1 MNLQLTLVQARV
13 LGSLIEKE
21 LTTPDYYPLSLHAL
35 TAACNQKS
43 NRDPVMTLSEPEVQA
58 SLDALG
64 KHSLVVQRSDF
75 SSRVPKYAHKLSG
88 TLTRALD
95 FSRAELAV
103 LCELLVRGPQTPGEL
118 RTRAARMHAFV
129 DLDEVTTVL
138 TGLAVRED
146 AVTIE
151 LPRQAGRREARFACT
166 WLELPSAE
174 AGPPAHSPRAADD
187 QEMRLR
193 ALEEQVEALTA
204 AVRNLQARVGA

>member
-1 MNLQLTLVQARV
+1 MNLQLNLVQARV

-43 NRDPVMTLSEPEVQA
+43 NRDPVMALSEPEVQA

-118 RTRAARMHAFV
+118 RSRAARMHAFA

-138 TGLAVRED
+138 TGLAVRDD

-174 AGPPAHSPRAADD
+174 AGAPAHSPRAADD

-193 ALEEQVEALTA
+193 ALEEQVEALA
-204 AVRNLQARVGA
+204 ATVRNLQARVGA